1 LAHGFCAFA
10 YFAALGCHIVAA
22 DVRPVPSPSKT
33 ESVAMKLNSAKFYKG
48 MNLTIF
54 SLMMI
59 FLYIPILILIIF
71 SFNDARIITGWQG
84 FTFKYYIQLF
94 QNATIGEAFRNTM
107 LIAGLSTL
115 ISTTLG
121 ILTALG
127 LENKRFSGRKGIIGL
142 IYIPLMIPD
151 ILMGV
156 SLALLFNFTRV
167 NTGMFTVLI
176 AHITF
181 CISYTVIVIQS
192 RLEGFDYS
200 LVEAAQDLGAK
211 PSYIF
216 WKIKFPLMMPGI
228 IAAALLA
235 FTLSIDDFIITF
247 FTSGRGFDTLPIY
260 VEGTIRRGTITTI
273 NSLSTLMIAF
283 TLFLVVATKRIRKI
297 IVSAL

>member
-1 LAHGFCAFA
+1 M
-10 YFAALGCHIVAA
+10 A
-22 DVRPVPSPSKT
+22 D
-33 ESVAMKLNSAKFYKG
+33 MNKLSRFFKG
-48 MNLTIF
+48 MNLTVF
-54 SLMMI
+54 SLVMV

-71 SFNDARIITGWQG
+71 SFNDAKIITGWRG
-84 FTFKYYIQLF
+84 FTFKYYALIF
-94 QNATIGEAFRNTM
+94 QTTAIKEAFVNTM

-127 LENKRFSGRKGIIGL
+127 LENKKFSGRKAMQGL
-142 IYIPLMIPD
+142 IYIPLVIPD

-156 SLALLFNFTRV
+156 SLALLFNFTKV
-167 NTGMFTVLI
+167 TTGMVTVLI
-176 AHITF
+176 AHVTF

-273 NSLSTLMIAF
+273 NSLSTLMIGF
-283 TLFLVVATKRIRKI
+283 TLFLVVITKRVRKI
-297 IVSAL
+297 MISAL

>member
-1 LAHGFCAFA
+1 MRFTPA
-10 YFAALGCHIVAA
+10 
-22 DVRPVPSPSKT
+22 
-33 ESVAMKLNSAKFYKG
+33 KLYQG
-48 MNLTIF
+48 MNLTVF
-54 SLMMI
+54 SLVMV
-59 FLYIPILILIIF
+59 FLYIPILILVIF

-84 FTFKYYIQLF
+84 FTTKYYVQLF
-94 QNATIGEAFRNTM
+94 NNPTIGAAFRNTM
-107 LIAGLSTL
+107 MIAGLSTL
-115 ISTTLG
+115 VSTTLG
-121 ILTALG
+121 ILTALA
-127 LENKRFSGRKGIIGL
+127 LENKRFSGRKGLLAL
-142 IYIPLMIPD
+142 IYVPLMIPD

-216 WKIKFPLMMPGI
+216 WKIKFPLMMPGV

-283 TLFLVVATKRIRKI
+283 TLFLVIATKRIRKI
-297 IVSAL
+297 IISAL

>member
-1 LAHGFCAFA
+1 
-10 YFAALGCHIVAA
+10 
-22 DVRPVPSPSKT
+22 
-33 ESVAMKLNSAKFYKG
+33 MKRFSITRFYKG
-48 MNLTIF
+48 LNLTAF
-54 SLMMI
+54 SLVMV
-59 FLYIPILILIIF
+59 FLYIPIIILIIF
-71 SFNDARIITGWQG
+71 SFNNAKIITGWRG
-84 FTFKYYIQLF
+84 FTFKYYVQLLDNRAIQ
-94 QNATIGEAFRNTM
+94 EAFRNTM
-107 LIAGLSTL
+107 LIAGLSTF
-115 ISTTLG
+115 ISTVLG
-121 ILTALG
+121 VITALG
-127 LENKRFSGRKGIIGL
+127 LENKKFSGRKLMSAL
-142 IYIPLMIPD
+142 IYVPLVIPD

-200 LVEAAQDLGAK
+200 LVEAAMDLGAR
-211 PSYIF
+211 PATIF
-216 WKIKFPLMMPGI
+216 WKIKFPLMLPGI

-273 NSLSTLMIAF
+273 NSLSTLMISF
-283 TLFLVVATKRIRKI
+283 TLFLVVVTKRLRKAMI
-297 IVSAL
+297 SAI

>member
-1 LAHGFCAFA
+1 
-10 YFAALGCHIVAA
+10 
-22 DVRPVPSPSKT
+22 
-33 ESVAMKLNSAKFYKG
+33 MKRLNISRFYQG
-48 MNLTIF
+48 MNLTAF
-54 SLMMI
+54 SLVMV

-71 SFNDARIITGWQG
+71 SFNNAKIITGWRG
-84 FTFKYYIQLF
+84 FTLKYYFQLF
-94 QNATIGEAFRNTM
+94 ENDTIKEAFRNTM
-107 LIAGLSTL
+107 VIAGLSTF
-115 ISTTLG
+115 ISTVLG
-121 ILTALG
+121 VLTALG
-127 LENKRFSGRKGIIGL
+127 MENKKFSGRKLMSAL
-142 IYIPLMIPD
+142 IYVPLVIPD

-192 RLEGFDYS
+192 RLEGFNYS
-200 LVEAAQDLGAK
+200 LVEAAMDLGAR
-211 PSYIF
+211 PAYIF
-216 WKIKFPLMMPGI
+216 WKIKFPLMLPGI

-273 NSLSTLMIAF
+273 NSLSTLMIGF
-283 TLFLVVATKRIRKI
+283 TLFLVVITKRLRKI
-297 IVSAL
+297 LISTI

>member
-1 LAHGFCAFA
+1 
-10 YFAALGCHIVAA
+10 
-22 DVRPVPSPSKT
+22 
-33 ESVAMKLNSAKFYKG
+33 MNSFSAPKFFKG
-48 MNLTIF
+48 MNITAFTLV
-54 SLMMI
+54 MV

-71 SFNDARIITGWQG
+71 SFNDAKIITGWRG
-84 FTFKYYIQLF
+84 FTTKYYVQLF
-94 QNATIGEAFRNTM
+94 YNPTIKEAFRNTM

-115 ISTTLG
+115 ISTSLG

-127 LENKRFSGRKGIIGL
+127 LEYKQFSGRKIMQGL
-142 IYIPLMIPD
+142 IYVPLVIPD

-167 NTGMFTVLI
+167 STGMITVLI
-176 AHITF
+176 AHVTF

-283 TLFLVVATKRIRKI
+283 TLFLVVITKRVRKI
-297 IVSAL
+297 MISAL